1 MDTSQKSVPV
11 RPQRM
16 FVYDVLKAIFLSWHI
31 FTIMINTTLIDTEKA
46 VQSIRVQFTPIYSL
60 FHSLHYNAYD
70 IGGIKLQVS

>member
-16 FVYDVLKAIFLSWHI
+16 FVYDVLKAIFLS
-31 FTIMINTTLIDTEKA
+31 TL
-46 VQSIRVQFTPIYSL
+46 IYSL